1 MDCIDSHA
9 VNAGKRLVEGLDV
22 TVAYEIPTERFGK
35 FTLSGAWNHFFIWKA
50 EPFDGQGT
58 HNFLGDYNNGT
69 FPLAPGGV
77 PFNKAFV
84 RGEWEWK
91 GFDLVLTGNYVGD
104 YEDDPSFILDN
115 TITNPGSGNPEFA
128 FHRRVSDYE
137 TLDMQLSYELKKP
150 AAEPAPSYAK
160 DSKDSKNV
168 MSAQTDAAS
177 STIWQRMLWNTKLT
191 VGVNNAF
198 DRNPPI
204 VLGAFNDNYDTSNYS
219 IRNPLLVCEH
229 EQEVL
234 SSESITSQRRV
245 AEMPSAFCFQRMAD
259 ASGLQIAWDDELA
272 GRSGRGR
279 VDLLKMGLSWSVYPS
294 GKEPALW

>member
-1 MDCIDSHA
+1 MTADIYQLFTRDLILSAANFAQVMLTANGVSAVANNGVPTLFVDPDDCIGHVDGGPALGVTRFDDGSVACIDSHA

-50 EPFDGQGT
+50 EPFDGLGT

-84 RGEWEWK
+84 RAEWEWHH
-91 GFDLVLTGNYVGD
+91 FDLVLTGNYVGD

-115 TITNPGSGNPEFA
+115 VVTNPGSGDPEFA

-137 TLDMQLSYELKKP
+137 TLDMQLSYEFVKP
-150 AAEPAPSYAK
+150 AAVESAPTYAK
-160 DSKDSKNV
+160 DAKDSKNV
-168 MSAQTDAAS
+168 MAQTEADS
-177 STIWQRMLWNTKLT
+177 SSLWQRMLWGTKLT

-219 IRNPLLVCEH
+219 IRNRFWYVS
-229 EQEVL
+229 L
-234 SSESITSQRRV
+234 SKK
-245 AEMPSAFCFQRMAD
+245 F
-259 ASGLQIAWDDELA
+259 
-272 GRSGRGR
+272 
-279 VDLLKMGLSWSVYPS
+279 
-294 GKEPALW
+294 